1 MKYTHL
7 EVIDIIKTATDQ
19 NPEEVLNLW
28 VDKKS
33 NTKLDLSNYNHA
45 HYIYSFPLVIDNKE
59 VATITLTELYS
70 VSGRDDLM
78 LKYFG
83 REDFNL
89 SWNSFSHDTHL
100 FCYLTIHKEFEL
112 PELCKGFFAG
122 KFQGTD
128 ANGRPFE
135 FTASYGDPEEEKD
148 SHYYYQWVDTK
159 TSYRF
164 DNDVNIDI
172 SVKPAGWKLGQKIN
186 ENIETRLIPY
196 KREEKINDIF
206 KSH

>member
-1 MKYTHL
+1 MKYTHS

-19 NPEEVLNLW
+19 NPQEVLNLW

-33 NTKLDLSNYNHA
+33 NTKLEFGSNNH
-45 HYIYSFPLVIDNKE
+45 YVYSFPLVIDNKE

-70 VSGRDDLM
+70 VNSRDDLM

-83 REDFNL
+83 RENFDL
-89 SWNSFSHDTHL
+89 SWDCFSHDTYL

-112 PELCKGFFAG
+112 PEIVKGFFG
-122 KFQGTD
+122 DTFQGID
-128 ANGRPFE
+128 ANGRPFD
-135 FTASYGDPEEEKD
+135 FNVSYGNPEEEND

-186 ENIETRLIPY
+186 ENIENRLIPY
-196 KREEKINDIF
+196 KREEKINTLI
-206 KSH
+206 K

>member
-1 MKYTHL
+1 MKYTHS

-19 NPEEVLNLW
+19 NPQEVLNLW

-33 NTKLDLSNYNHA
+33 NTPLEFGSHNH
-45 HYIYSFPLVIDNKE
+45 YVYSFPLVIDNKE

-70 VSGRDDLM
+70 VNSRDDLM

-83 REDFNL
+83 RENFDL
-89 SWNSFSHDTHL
+89 SWDCFSHDTYL
-100 FCYLTIHKEFEL
+100 FCYLTIHKEFKL
-112 PELCKGFFAG
+112 PEIVDGFCAG

-128 ANGRPFE
+128 ANGRPFD
-135 FTASYGDPEEEKD
+135 FTVSYGYPEKEGE
-148 SHYYYQWVDTK
+148 SYVRYQWINDK
-159 TSYRF
+159 TTYRF
-164 DNDVNIDI
+164 DNDINIDI

-196 KREEKINDIF
+196 KREEKINSLI
-206 KSH
+206 K

>member
-1 MKYTHL
+1 MKYTHS

-19 NPEEVLNLW
+19 NPQEVLNLW

-33 NTKLDLSNYNHA
+33 NTPLEFGSHNH
-45 HYIYSFPLVIDNKE
+45 YVYSFPLVIDNKE

-70 VSGRDDLM
+70 VNSRDDLM
-78 LKYFG
+78 LRYFG
-83 REDFNL
+83 RENFDL
-89 SWNSFSHDTHL
+89 SWDCFSHDTYL

-112 PELCKGFFAG
+112 PEIVKGFCAG

-128 ANGRPFE
+128 DNGRPFD
-135 FTASYGDPEEEKD
+135 FTVSYGYPEKEGE
-148 SHYYYQWVDTK
+148 SYVRYQWINDK
-159 TSYRF
+159 TTYRF
-164 DNDVNIDI
+164 DNGVNIDI

-196 KREEKINDIF
+196 KREEKINSLI
-206 KSH
+206 K

>member
-1 MKYTHL
+1 MKYKHS

-19 NPEEVLNLW
+19 NPQEVLNLW

-33 NTKLDLSNYNHA
+33 NTALEFGSHNH
-45 HYIYSFPLVIDNKE
+45 YVYSFPLVIDNKE

-100 FCYLTIHKEFEL
+100 FCYLTIHKEFQL

-122 KFQGTD
+122 KFKGTD

-148 SHYYYQWVDTK
+148 IYVRYQWINDK
-159 TSYRF
+159 TTYRF
-164 DNDVNIDI
+164 DNDINIDI

-196 KREEKINDIF
+196 KREEKINDVF
-206 KSH
+206 KS